1 MATVYTIYIQYR
13 RLSYL
18 CQVAKIPVYPH
29 SSAGYVVRLV
39 AEGILQVAYDA
50 RILLEYREVLARP
63 KFGFDPREVR
73 YFLTQLEREGT
84 LVTAP
89 PLAASLPDPGDA
101 PFFEVALAARCP
113 LVTGNTKHYPPE
125 VRAGVELFTPSTF
138 VAFLAQGE

>member
-39 AEGILQVAYDA
+39 AQGTLQVAYDA

-63 KFGFDPREVR
+63 KFGFDPHEVR

-84 LVTAP
+84 LITAR

-101 PFFEVALAARCP
+101 PFLEVALAARCP
-113 LVTGNTKHYPPE
+113 LVTSNTQRYPPE
-125 VRAGVELFTPSTF
+125 VSAVVQLFNPGAF
-138 VAFLAQGE
+138 VALLARGE